1 MTGMCDGI
9 HGEIETSF
17 CGSKNAHASQ
27 KQRKESFVHFFGHF
41 SSSGLFQQIF
51 SQICLSTLFGSI
63 EVHSNQIPDSCLYIF
78 LHCVQ
83 TDGDIGDK
91 HHDI

>member
-41 SSSGLFQQIF
+41 SSSGLFLTNF
-51 SQICLSTLFGSI
+51 LSDLSFNF
-63 EVHSNQIPDSCLYIF
+63 VWLN
-78 LHCVQ
+78 
-83 TDGDIGDK
+83 
-91 HHDI
+91 

>member
-27 KQRKESFVHFFGHF
+27 KQS
-41 SSSGLFQQIF
+41 
-51 SQICLSTLFGSI
+51 
-63 EVHSNQIPDSCLYIF
+63 
-78 LHCVQ
+78 
-83 TDGDIGDK
+83 
-91 HHDI
+91 